1 MAEGP
6 SAEQQ
11 IVPTIERWY
20 LNALRQIAAL
30 HAEWQATFARE
41 QRRLDYFEQRAGLEA
56 HTPDAHAQLIQN
68 GITAA
73 LGMMRED
80 REWRA
85 IERSPAYQAWER
97 ERARDDALDVDR
109 AGDPDSLGAQ
119 AEQRFYDEQ
128 DPTSQ
133 WYRED
138 LSHGEPGPDVA
149 RARAEALSPED
160 MLRDA
165 IQTGYDEGYPLL
177 PAQIANIRSRL
188 GLGEAEAGPV
198 ALPSLQER
206 LATLLDQ
213 VTDRTQERHR
223 DQGWGY

>member
-1 MAEGP
+1 MKLVRIVAFALATLVSPSFAADGP
-6 SAEQQ
+6 KWS
-11 IVPTIERWY
+11 
-20 LNALRQIAAL
+20 
-30 HAEWQATFARE
+30 EWSDDLFAR
-41 QRRLDYFEQRAGLEA
+41 
-56 HTPDAHAQLIQN
+56 
-68 GITAA
+68 
-73 LGMMRED
+73 
-80 REWRA
+80 
-85 IERSPAYQAWER
+85 
-97 ERARDDALDVDR
+97 
-109 AGDPDSLGAQ
+109 AQ

-138 LSHGEPGPDVA
+138 RSHGEPGPDVA

-160 MLRDA
+160 ILRDA

-177 PAQIANIRSRL
+177 PAQIASIRSRL

-198 ALPSLQER
+198 ALPALQER